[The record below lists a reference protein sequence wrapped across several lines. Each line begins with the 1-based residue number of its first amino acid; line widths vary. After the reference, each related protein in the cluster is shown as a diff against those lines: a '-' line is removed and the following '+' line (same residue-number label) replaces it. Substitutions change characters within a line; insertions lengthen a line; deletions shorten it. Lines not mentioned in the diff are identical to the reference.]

1 MGKLIIIEGIDG
13 SGKTTQVKMLEEL
26 LVAKGKTV
34 KCVKFPNY
42 QSPTG
47 QLVSSYLKNEFGPA
61 SELDPRLS
69 CALYALDRA
78 AHKEHLKR
86 YIEKYD
92 YVLLDRYFYSNIALQ
107 GAKGHVLYETIRDF
121 VLEMEAVQMDLPLGK
136 VIWLNYN
143 SGESAKERLKGR
155 GEESGTGVALDGHE
169 SDEKYMARVASTY
182 ELMAS
187 ELGFSEVKLFEQTGT
202 RKTPVCLANEI
213 ERLIESYI

>member
-1 MGKLIIIEGIDG
+1 MGKLIIIEGVDG

-26 LVAKGKTV
+26 LVAKGKKV

-47 QLVSSYLKNEFGPA
+47 QLVNSYLKNEFGPA

-107 GAKGHVLYETIRDF
+107 GSKENVSYETIRDF
-121 VLEMEAVQMDLPLGK
+121 VLELEAEQIDLPIGK

-143 SGESAKERLKGR
+143 SGESAKERLKER
-155 GEESGTGVALDGHE
+155 REDSGTGVPLDGHE
-169 SDEKYMARVASTY
+169 SDELYMERVTGTY
-182 ELMAS
+182 KVMAG
-187 ELGFSEVKLFEQTGT
+187 ELGFSEVRAFENNGT

-213 ERLIESYI
+213 ERLIESYV